1 VLSSLPRLLNFAL
14 HPFLLSHRF
23 RYEIPFPDLTG
34 EEIVYTIA
42 EKFYQGN
49 SISASDKLLGDF
61 RKGFMGFCSLE
72 APEMIGREKE
82 EKDAKMLAR
91 KMKTAQT
98 LADKRIEFGSGQQ
111 IPGQTVGEEL
121 TFDENGDRKPKNI
134 ISLDVGKG
142 DYEGW

>member
-1 VLSSLPRLLNFAL
+1 MSKKFFF
-14 HPFLLSHRF
+14 FLMT
-23 RYEIPFPDLTG
+23 RYEIPFADLTG

-72 APEMIGREKE
+72 APAMIGKEKE
-82 EKDAKMLAR
+82 EKDAKLLAR
-91 KMKTAQT
+91 KIKNAQT
-98 LADKRIEFGSGQQ
+98 LADKRIEFGLGQQ
-111 IPGQTVGEEL
+111 IGVEPIIR
-121 TFDENGDRKPKNI
+121 DENGEEISRKPKSI
-134 ISLDVGKG
+134 VSLDVGKG